1 VLPKLG
7 LAVLVEEHL
16 LQVELVEPLVLLLIL
31 GLLVVAHIQ
40 TLQLSATAVVEVARL
55 LLARVR

>member
-7 LAVLVEEHL
+7 LAVLAEEHL

-31 GLLVVAHIQ
+31 DLLVVAHIQ
-40 TLQLSATAVVEVARL
+40 TLQLSATEAEEAARL
-55 LLARVR
+55 PLARVR